1 MSSIQFAGKF
11 VAIPVTDKKQPGT
24 NIMSRQELEDH
35 VSKVAFATKTYEPPR
50 ITYFTK
56 GDTWTFAEDG
66 TKSLAKKAENPEI
79 SAYAHVTF
87 ESPEP
92 KTTDAADQYFIQ
104 RAAGKDVGIWRPF
117 KNTEGFQPYFQTY
130 GLAQSPR

>member
-11 VAIPVTDKKQPGT
+11 VAVPVTDKKQPGS
-24 NIMSRQELEDH
+24 NIMSRKELEEH
-35 VSKVAFATKTYEPPR
+35 VAMVAFATKTYEPPR
-50 ITYFTK
+50 ITYFVA
-56 GDTWTFAEDG
+56 GDTWTFSEDG
-66 TKSLAKKAENPEI
+66 TKSLAKKTENPEI

-92 KTTDAADQYFIQ
+92 KTTDAADQYFTQ
-104 RAAGKDVGIWRPF
+104 RTAGMNIGSWQPF
-117 KNTEGFQPYFQTY
+117 KNTNDFQPS